1 MTALIGGLCVGVL
14 WGVWATRQL
23 LIKRKEIREIMARNK
38 ARNAKLEVIFNGKE
52 NGKEQTKKGQT
63 GKTGEAPNH

>member
-23 LIKRKEIREIMARNK
+23 LRRKREIRDVIERNRI
-38 ARNAKLEVIFNGKE
+38 RNANLEVILNGQN
-52 NGKEQTKKGQT
+52 NGKEQTNEGQAE
-63 GKTGEAPNH
+63 KTGETSDN